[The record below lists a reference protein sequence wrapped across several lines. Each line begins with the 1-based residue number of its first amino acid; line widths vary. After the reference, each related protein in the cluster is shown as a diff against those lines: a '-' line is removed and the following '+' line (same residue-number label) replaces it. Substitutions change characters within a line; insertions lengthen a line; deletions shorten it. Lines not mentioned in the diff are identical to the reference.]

1 MGIDR
6 YKDFRINGM
15 AKRVPFIKL
24 KTKTSDKIEY
34 YKLGTSRMD
43 LISYKYYQDASYG
56 WLIMLANPE
65 YGGLEFNIPD
75 GSSIVVP
82 FPLETSITQYNSE
95 IKKYIA
101 HYGII

>member
-1 MGIDR
+1 MSIDR
-6 YKDFRINGM
+6 YKQFRINGM
-15 AKRVPFIKL
+15 TKNIPFIKL
-24 KTKTSDKIEY
+24 KFKTSDKIEY

-75 GSSIVVP
+75 GVPLVVP
-82 FPLETSITQYNSE
+82 FPLETSITQYNFE
-95 IKKYIA
+95 IDKYIRY
-101 HYGII
+101 YGIV